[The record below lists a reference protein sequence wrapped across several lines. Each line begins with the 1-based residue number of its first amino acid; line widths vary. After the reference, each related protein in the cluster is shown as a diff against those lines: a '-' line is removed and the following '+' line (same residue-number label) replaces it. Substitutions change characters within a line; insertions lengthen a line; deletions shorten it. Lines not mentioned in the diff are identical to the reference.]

1 MITFT
6 KIRWKNFLST
16 GNVFT
21 ELNLTKNKS
30 TLISG
35 ENGAGKT
42 TFLDAISFVLFG
54 KPYRNINI
62 PQLANSINQKDC
74 KVEIEFTIGNA
85 NYKIVRGLSPKI
97 FEIYKDGNLVNQDSK
112 SKDYQKMLEEQ
123 ILKMNHK
130 SFCQVV
136 VLGSTN
142 YVPFMRLAAAERR
155 AIVEYLLDIDVF
167 SVMNTLLK
175 SKIATAKDS
184 IKDIEHK
191 LAILMERAKAQK
203 NHIKVLQEKS
213 KESKDKIVSEIEQN
227 QNTIKDIQAE
237 IEVLQSQID
246 ETNKL
251 WIDSNA
257 SNEVSKV
264 VYSQNHMKEQS
275 AKLVKQIEYYQ
286 NNKECTLCKQ
296 TLSSDHKTNIIA
308 DLEKEKSKFSEEI
321 EKLDSIITDL
331 NKTLQNNHE
340 VSKKI
345 QALEKEISSKNNT
358 ISACN
363 QFISKLQ
370 KQMTSDSAVDFT
382 AEEEKLNSI
391 IEEGKTET
399 EQRQELSDD
408 LHYYSV
414 AAILLKDT
422 GIKSKI
428 IKHYLPIMNKVING
442 YLGKMD
448 FFVQFELS
456 ESFEE
461 TIKSRHRDIFTYD
474 SFSEGEKRKI
484 DLALLFA
491 WRYIA
496 QLKNSLNCNL
506 LIFDEVL
513 DGSLDDSAT
522 EAFLNILK
530 GLDKNTNIYVISHKS
545 KEILQDKF
553 EDHIVF
559 VKRNNFSKIA

>member
-16 GNVFT
+16 GNNFT
-21 ELNLTKNKS
+21 ELDLVKNKS

-74 KVEIEFTIGNA
+74 VVEIEFNTNGA
-85 NYKIVRGLSPKI
+85 NYKIVRGLAPKV
-97 FEIYKDGNLVNQDSK
+97 FEIYKDKVLVNQDSK

-123 ILKMNHK
+123 VIQMNYK

-136 VLGSTN
+136 ILGSTN
-142 YVPFMRLAAAERR
+142 YVPFMRLSAAERR

-167 SVMNTLLK
+167 SVMNTMLK
-175 SKIATAKDS
+175 AKIATAKDN
-184 IKDIEHK
+184 IRDIEHR

-213 KESKDKIVSEIEQN
+213 KESKDKIITEIEQN
-227 QNTIKDIQAE
+227 QATISELQKDIQT
-237 IEVLQSQID
+237 IQLDVDGLQEQTNNASDTEANNISYQIKNI
-246 ETNKL
+246 TAQINKL
-251 WIDSNA
+251 N
-257 SNEVSKV
+257 
-264 VYSQNHMKEQS
+264 KE
-275 AKLVKQIEYYQ
+275 IEYYQ

-296 TLSSDHKTNIIA
+296 KLSQEHKTSIMSTLEASKNEMNA
-308 DLEKEKSKFSEEI
+308 KSVELNGLFEDLDKQIQEDRE
-321 EKLDSIITDL
+321 LG
-331 NKTLQNNHE
+331 
-340 VSKKI
+340 KKI
-345 QALEKEISSKNNT
+345 LALEKEITTKNNT

-363 QFISKLQ
+363 QFIAKLQ
-370 KQMTSDSAVDFT
+370 KEMNKDDTVDFD
-382 AEEEKLNSI
+382 AENNKLDSI
-391 IEEGKTET
+391 VEEGKKET

-408 LHYYSV
+408 LQYYSI
-414 AAILLKDT
+414 ASILLKDS

-442 YLGKMD
+442 YLSKMD

-496 QLKNSLNCNL
+496 QLKNSLSCNL

-545 KEILQDKF
+545 KELLQDKF
-553 EDHIVF
+553 NDHIVF

>member
-85 NYKIVRGLSPKI
+85 NYKIVRGLAPKI

-251 WIDSNA
+251 WVDSNA

-321 EKLDSIITDL
+321 EKLNSIITDL

-370 KQMTSDSAVDFT
+370 KQMTSDSDVDFT

>member
-16 GNVFT
+16 GNNFT
-21 ELNLTKNKS
+21 ELNLTKNKT

-74 KVEIEFTIGNA
+74 RVEVEFAIGNS
-85 NYKIVRGLSPKI
+85 NYKIVRGLAPKI

-123 ILKMNHK
+123 VLKMNHK

-136 VLGSTN
+136 ILGSTN
-142 YVPFMRLAAAERR
+142 YVPFMRLTAAERR

-175 SKIATAKDS
+175 GKIATAKDN
-184 IKDIEHK
+184 IKDIEHR

-203 NHIKVLQEKS
+203 NHIKVLQDKS

-227 QNTIKDIQAE
+227 QTTVQDLQKE
-237 IEVLQSQID
+237 IEKIQTQIEEVNKEWLDAD
-246 ETNKL
+246 EDECGKL
-251 WIDSNA
+251 S
-257 SNEVSKV
+257 
-264 VYSQNHMKEQS
+264 YSQNHMKEQAS
-275 AKLVKQIEYYQ
+275 KIQKQIEYYQ
-286 NNKECTLCKQ
+286 KNTECTLCKQ
-296 TLSSDHKTNIIA
+296 TLSEKHKTTIIS
-308 DLEKEKSKFSEEI
+308 DLEQSKSKFTDEVA
-321 EKLDSIITDL
+321 KLDSVITDL
-331 NKTLQNNHE
+331 QQKLSQNKE
-340 VSKKI
+340 VGKKI
-345 QALEKEISSKNNT
+345 LALEKEISSKNNT

-363 QFISKLQ
+363 QYISKLQ
-370 KQMTSDSAVDFT
+370 KEMNKDNTVDFD
-382 AEEEKLNSI
+382 AENTKLDGI
-391 IEEGKTET
+391 VEEGKKET

-408 LHYYSV
+408 LQYYSV

-428 IKHYLPIMNKVING
+428 IKHYLPIMNKVINN

-456 ESFEE
+456 DSFEE

-553 EDHIVF
+553 EDHLVF

>member
-16 GNVFT
+16 GNNFT
-21 ELNLTKNKS
+21 ELNLTKNKT

-74 KVEIEFTIGNA
+74 RVEVEFGIGNA
-85 NYKIVRGLSPKI
+85 NYKIVRGLAPKI

-123 ILKMNHK
+123 VLKMNHK

-136 VLGSTN
+136 ILGSTN
-142 YVPFMRLAAAERR
+142 YVPFMRLTAAERR

-175 SKIATAKDS
+175 GKIATAKDS
-184 IKDIEHK
+184 IKDIEHR

-203 NHIKVLQEKS
+203 NHIKVLQDKS

-227 QNTIKDIQAE
+227 QTTIEDLQKEIEKIQAQ
-237 IEVLQSQID
+237 IEEVNKEWLDAD
-246 ETNKL
+246 EEECGKL
-251 WIDSNA
+251 S
-257 SNEVSKV
+257 
-264 VYSQNHMKEQS
+264 YSQNHMKEQAS
-275 AKLVKQIEYYQ
+275 KIQKQIEYYQ
-286 NNKECTLCKQ
+286 KNTECTLCKQ
-296 TLSSDHKTNIIA
+296 TLSEKHKTSIIG
-308 DLEKEKSKFSEEI
+308 DLEQSKSKFTDEVA
-321 EKLDSIITDL
+321 KLDSVITDL
-331 NKTLQNNHE
+331 QQKLSQNKE
-340 VSKKI
+340 VGKKI
-345 QALEKEISSKNNT
+345 LALEKEISSKNNT

-363 QFISKLQ
+363 QYINKLQ
-370 KQMTSDSAVDFT
+370 KEMNKDNTVDFD
-382 AEEEKLNSI
+382 AENSKLESI
-391 IEEGKTET
+391 VEEGKKET

-408 LHYYSV
+408 LQYYSV

-428 IKHYLPIMNKVING
+428 IKHYLPIMNKVINN

-456 ESFEE
+456 DSFEE

-530 GLDKNTNIYVISHKS
+530 VLDKNTNIYVISHKS

-553 EDHIVF
+553 EDHLVF

>member
-16 GNVFT
+16 GNNFT
-21 ELNLTKNKS
+21 ELDLVKNKS

-74 KVEIEFTIGNA
+74 VVEIEFNTNGS
-85 NYKIVRGLSPKI
+85 NYKIVRGLAPKV
-97 FEIYKDGNLVNQDSK
+97 FEIYKDKLLVNQDSK

-123 ILKMNHK
+123 VIQMNYK

-136 VLGSTN
+136 ILGSTN
-142 YVPFMRLAAAERR
+142 YVPFMRLSAAERR
-155 AIVEYLLDIDVF
+155 SIVEYLLDIDVF
-167 SVMNTLLK
+167 SVMNTMLK
-175 SKIATAKDS
+175 AKIATAKDN
-184 IKDIEHK
+184 IRDIEHR

-213 KESKDKIVSEIEQN
+213 KESKDKIITEIEQN
-227 QNTIKDIQAE
+227 QATISELQKDIQT
-237 IEVLQSQID
+237 IQLGVDDLQEQTNNASDTEANNISYQIKNI
-246 ETNKL
+246 TAQINKL
-251 WIDSNA
+251 N
-257 SNEVSKV
+257 
-264 VYSQNHMKEQS
+264 KE
-275 AKLVKQIEYYQ
+275 IEYYQ

-296 TLSSDHKTNIIA
+296 KLSQEHKTSIMSTLEANKNEMNA
-308 DLEKEKSKFSEEI
+308 KSAELNGLFEDLDKQIQEDRE
-321 EKLDSIITDL
+321 LG
-331 NKTLQNNHE
+331 
-340 VSKKI
+340 KKI
-345 QALEKEISSKNNT
+345 LALEKEITTKNNT

-363 QFISKLQ
+363 QFIAKLQ
-370 KQMTSDSAVDFT
+370 KEMNKDDTVDFD
-382 AEEEKLNSI
+382 AENNKLDSI
-391 IEEGKTET
+391 VEEGKKET

-408 LHYYSV
+408 LQYYSI
-414 AAILLKDT
+414 ASILLKDS

-442 YLGKMD
+442 YLSKMD

-496 QLKNSLNCNL
+496 QLKNSLSCNL

-522 EAFLNILK
+522 DAFLNILK
-530 GLDKNTNIYVISHKS
+530 GLDKSTNIYVISHKS
-545 KEILQDKF
+545 KELLQDKF

>member
-16 GNVFT
+16 GNNFT
-21 ELNLTKNKS
+21 ELDLVKNKS

-74 KVEIEFTIGNA
+74 VVEIEFHTNGA
-85 NYKIVRGLSPKI
+85 NYKIVRGLAPKV
-97 FEIYKDGNLVNQDSK
+97 FEIYKDKQLVNQDSK

-123 ILKMNHK
+123 VIQMNYK

-136 VLGSTN
+136 ILGSTN
-142 YVPFMRLAAAERR
+142 YVPFMRLSAAERR
-155 AIVEYLLDIDVF
+155 SIVEYLLDIDVF
-167 SVMNTLLK
+167 SVMNTMLK
-175 SKIATAKDS
+175 AKIATAKDN
-184 IKDIEHK
+184 IRDIEHR

-213 KESKDKIVSEIEQN
+213 KESKDKIITEIEQN
-227 QNTIKDIQAE
+227 QATISELQKDIQT
-237 IEVLQSQID
+237 IQLGVDDLQEQTNNASDTEANNISYQIKNI
-246 ETNKL
+246 TAQINKL
-251 WIDSNA
+251 N
-257 SNEVSKV
+257 
-264 VYSQNHMKEQS
+264 KE
-275 AKLVKQIEYYQ
+275 IEYYQ

-296 TLSSDHKTNIIA
+296 KLSQEHKTSIMSTLEANKNEMNA
-308 DLEKEKSKFSEEI
+308 KSAELNGLFEDLDKQIQEDRE
-321 EKLDSIITDL
+321 LG
-331 NKTLQNNHE
+331 
-340 VSKKI
+340 KKI
-345 QALEKEISSKNNT
+345 LALEKEITTKNNT

-363 QFISKLQ
+363 QFIAKLQ
-370 KQMTSDSAVDFT
+370 KEMNKDDTVDFD
-382 AEEEKLNSI
+382 AENNKLDSI
-391 IEEGKTET
+391 VEEGKKET

-408 LHYYSV
+408 LQYYSI
-414 AAILLKDT
+414 ASILLKDS

-442 YLGKMD
+442 YLSKMD

-496 QLKNSLNCNL
+496 QLKNSLSCNL

-522 EAFLNILK
+522 DAFLNILK
-530 GLDKNTNIYVISHKS
+530 GLDKSTNIYVISHKS
-545 KEILQDKF
+545 KELLQDKF

>member
-16 GNVFT
+16 GNNFT
-21 ELNLTKNKS
+21 ELDLVKNKS

-74 KVEIEFTIGNA
+74 VVEIEFNTNGA
-85 NYKIVRGLSPKI
+85 NYKIVRGLAPKV
-97 FEIYKDGNLVNQDSK
+97 FEIYKDKVLVNQDSK

-123 ILKMNHK
+123 VIQMNYK

-136 VLGSTN
+136 ILGSTN
-142 YVPFMRLAAAERR
+142 YVPFMRLSAAERR

-167 SVMNTLLK
+167 SVMNTMLK
-175 SKIATAKDS
+175 AKIATAKDN
-184 IKDIEHK
+184 IRDIEHR

-213 KESKDKIVSEIEQN
+213 KESKDKIITEIEQN
-227 QNTIKDIQAE
+227 QATISELQKDIQT
-237 IEVLQSQID
+237 IQLDVDGLQEQTNNASDTEANNISYQIKNI
-246 ETNKL
+246 TAQINKL
-251 WIDSNA
+251 N
-257 SNEVSKV
+257 
-264 VYSQNHMKEQS
+264 KE
-275 AKLVKQIEYYQ
+275 IEYYQ

-296 TLSSDHKTNIIA
+296 KLSQEHKTSIMST
-308 DLEKEKSKFSEEI
+308 LEASKNEMNAKSEELNGLF
-321 EKLDSIITDL
+321 EDLDKQIQEDREL
-331 NKTLQNNHE
+331 G
-340 VSKKI
+340 KKI
-345 QALEKEISSKNNT
+345 LALEKEITTKNNT

-363 QFISKLQ
+363 QFIAKLQ
-370 KQMTSDSAVDFT
+370 KEMNKDDTVDFDT
-382 AEEEKLNSI
+382 ENNKLDSI
-391 IEEGKTET
+391 VEEGKKET

-408 LHYYSV
+408 LQYYSI
-414 AAILLKDT
+414 ASILLKDS

-442 YLGKMD
+442 YLSKMD

-496 QLKNSLNCNL
+496 QLKNSLSCNL

-545 KEILQDKF
+545 KELLQDKF
-553 EDHIVF
+553 NDHIVF

>member
-16 GNVFT
+16 GNNFT

-74 KVEIEFTIGNA
+74 RVEIEFTVGTA
-85 NYKIVRGLSPKI
+85 NYKIVRGLAPKV
-97 FEIYKDGNLVNQDSK
+97 FEIYKDGNLLNQDSK

-136 VLGSTN
+136 ILGSTN

-175 SKIATAKDS
+175 AKVSTAKDG
-184 IKDIEHK
+184 IKDTEHR

-213 KESKDKIVSEIEQN
+213 KESKDKILAEIQTN
-227 QNTIKDIQAE
+227 QNTIGDLQKEIQA
-237 IEVLQSQID
+237 LSKAID
-246 ETNKL
+246 NL
-251 WIDSNA
+251 
-257 SNEVSKV
+257 SNEASGGDADELGKVSYQVSNLNEQIAKI
-264 VYSQNHMKEQS
+264 NKEI
-275 AKLVKQIEYYQ
+275 AYYEK
-286 NNKECTLCKQ
+286 NTECTLCKQ
-296 TLSSDHKTNIIA
+296 KLSEDHKTGIVSGLQSNKTELGSKVEGLNKIIA
-308 DLEKEKSKFSEEI
+308 ELQIEI
-321 EKLDSIITDL
+321 EKDR
-331 NKTLQNNHE
+331 KTGKQIL
-340 VSKKI
+340 
-345 QALEKEISSKNNT
+345 ALEKEVTEKNNT

-370 KQMTSDSAVDFT
+370 KEMNKDDSVDFT
-382 AEEEKLNSI
+382 AEDAKLNAI
-391 IEEGKTET
+391 VEEGKKET
-399 EQRQELSDD
+399 ELRQEMSDD
-408 LHYYSV
+408 LHYYSI
-414 AAILLKDT
+414 AALLLKDT

-448 FFVQFELS
+448 FFVQFELG

-461 TIKSRHRDIFTYD
+461 TIKSRYRDIFTYD

-506 LIFDEVL
+506 LIFDEVM

-530 GLDKNTNIYVISHKS
+530 GLDKGTNVYVISHKS

-553 EDHIVF
+553 QDHIVF
-559 VKRNNFSKIA
+559 VKRNNFSKIL

>member
-16 GNVFT
+16 GNNFT
-21 ELNLTKNKS
+21 ELDLVKNKS

-74 KVEIEFTIGNA
+74 VVEIEFNTNGA
-85 NYKIVRGLSPKI
+85 NYKIVRGLAPKV
-97 FEIYKDGNLVNQDSK
+97 FEIYKDKVLVNQDSK

-123 ILKMNHK
+123 VIQMNYK

-136 VLGSTN
+136 ILGSTN
-142 YVPFMRLAAAERR
+142 YVPFMRLSAAERR

-167 SVMNTLLK
+167 SVMNTMLK
-175 SKIATAKDS
+175 AKIATAKDN
-184 IKDIEHK
+184 IRDIEHR

-213 KESKDKIVSEIEQN
+213 KESKDKIITEIEQN
-227 QNTIKDIQAE
+227 QATISELQKDIQT
-237 IEVLQSQID
+237 IQLDVDGLQEQTNNASDTEANNISYQIKNI
-246 ETNKL
+246 TAQINKL
-251 WIDSNA
+251 N
-257 SNEVSKV
+257 
-264 VYSQNHMKEQS
+264 KE
-275 AKLVKQIEYYQ
+275 IEYYQ

-296 TLSSDHKTNIIA
+296 KLSQEHKTSIMST
-308 DLEKEKSKFSEEI
+308 LEASKNEMNAKSEELNGLF
-321 EKLDSIITDL
+321 EDLDKQIQEDREL
-331 NKTLQNNHE
+331 G
-340 VSKKI
+340 KKI
-345 QALEKEISSKNNT
+345 LALEKEITTKNNT

-363 QFISKLQ
+363 QFIAKLQ
-370 KQMTSDSAVDFT
+370 KEMNKDDTVDFD
-382 AEEEKLNSI
+382 AENNKLDSI
-391 IEEGKTET
+391 VEEGKKET

-408 LHYYSV
+408 LQYYSI
-414 AAILLKDT
+414 ASILLKDS

-442 YLGKMD
+442 YLSKMD

-496 QLKNSLNCNL
+496 QLKNSLSCNL

-545 KEILQDKF
+545 KELLQDKF
-553 EDHIVF
+553 NDHIVF

>member
-16 GNVFT
+16 GNNFT
-21 ELNLTKNKS
+21 ELDLVKNKS

-74 KVEIEFTIGNA
+74 VVEIEFNTNGA
-85 NYKIVRGLSPKI
+85 NYKIVRGLAPKV
-97 FEIYKDGNLVNQDSK
+97 FEIYKDKVLVNQDSK

-123 ILKMNHK
+123 VIQMNYK

-136 VLGSTN
+136 ILGSTN
-142 YVPFMRLAAAERR
+142 YVPFMRLSAAERR

-167 SVMNTLLK
+167 SVMNTMLK
-175 SKIATAKDS
+175 AKIATAKDN
-184 IKDIEHK
+184 IRDIEHR

-213 KESKDKIVSEIEQN
+213 KESKDKIITEIEQN
-227 QNTIKDIQAE
+227 QATISELQKDIQT
-237 IEVLQSQID
+237 IQLDVDGLQEQTNNASDTEANNISYQIKNI
-246 ETNKL
+246 TAQINKL
-251 WIDSNA
+251 N
-257 SNEVSKV
+257 
-264 VYSQNHMKEQS
+264 KE
-275 AKLVKQIEYYQ
+275 IEYYQ

-296 TLSSDHKTNIIA
+296 KLSQEHKTSIMSTLEASKNEMNA
-308 DLEKEKSKFSEEI
+308 KSVELNGLFEDLDKQIQEDRE
-321 EKLDSIITDL
+321 LG
-331 NKTLQNNHE
+331 
-340 VSKKI
+340 KKI
-345 QALEKEISSKNNT
+345 LALEKEITTKNNT

-363 QFISKLQ
+363 QFIAKLQ
-370 KQMTSDSAVDFT
+370 KEMNKDDTVDFD
-382 AEEEKLNSI
+382 AENNKLDSI
-391 IEEGKTET
+391 VEEGKKET
-399 EQRQELSDD
+399 EHRQELSDD
-408 LHYYSV
+408 LQYYSI
-414 AAILLKDT
+414 ASILLKDS

-442 YLGKMD
+442 YLSKMD

-496 QLKNSLNCNL
+496 QLKNSLSCNL

-545 KEILQDKF
+545 KELLQDKF
-553 EDHIVF
+553 NDHIVF

>member
-16 GNVFT
+16 GNNFT
-21 ELNLTKNKS
+21 ELDLVKNKS

-74 KVEIEFTIGNA
+74 VVEIEFNTNGA
-85 NYKIVRGLSPKI
+85 NYKIVRGLAPKV
-97 FEIYKDGNLVNQDSK
+97 FEIYKDKVLVNQDSK

-123 ILKMNHK
+123 VIQMNYK

-136 VLGSTN
+136 ILGSTN
-142 YVPFMRLAAAERR
+142 YVPFMRLSAAERR
-155 AIVEYLLDIDVF
+155 AIVEYLLDINVF
-167 SVMNTLLK
+167 SVMNTMLK
-175 SKIATAKDS
+175 AKIATAKDN
-184 IKDIEHK
+184 IRDIEHR

-213 KESKDKIVSEIEQN
+213 KESKDKIITEIEQN
-227 QNTIKDIQAE
+227 QATISELQKDIQT
-237 IEVLQSQID
+237 IQLDVDGLQEQTNNASDTEANNISYQIKNI
-246 ETNKL
+246 TAQINKL
-251 WIDSNA
+251 N
-257 SNEVSKV
+257 
-264 VYSQNHMKEQS
+264 KE
-275 AKLVKQIEYYQ
+275 IEYYQ

-296 TLSSDHKTNIIA
+296 KLSQEHKTSIMST
-308 DLEKEKSKFSEEI
+308 LEASKNEMNAKSEELNGLF
-321 EKLDSIITDL
+321 EDLDKQIQEDREL
-331 NKTLQNNHE
+331 G
-340 VSKKI
+340 KKI
-345 QALEKEISSKNNT
+345 LALEKEITTKNNT

-363 QFISKLQ
+363 QFIAKLQ
-370 KQMTSDSAVDFT
+370 KEMNKDDTVDFD
-382 AEEEKLNSI
+382 AENNKLDSI
-391 IEEGKTET
+391 VEEGKKET

-408 LHYYSV
+408 LQYYSI
-414 AAILLKDT
+414 ASILLKDS

-442 YLGKMD
+442 YLSKMD

-496 QLKNSLNCNL
+496 QLKNSLSCNL

-545 KEILQDKF
+545 KELLQDKF
-553 EDHIVF
+553 NDHIVF

>member
-16 GNVFT
+16 GNNFT

-74 KVEIEFTIGNA
+74 RVEIEFTVGAA
-85 NYKIVRGLSPKI
+85 NYKIVRGLAPKV
-97 FEIYKDGNLVNQDSK
+97 FEIYKDGNLLNQDSK

-136 VLGSTN
+136 ILGSTN

-175 SKIATAKDS
+175 AKVSTAKDG
-184 IKDIEHK
+184 IKDTEHR

-213 KESKDKIVSEIEQN
+213 KESKDKILAEIQTN
-227 QNTIKDIQAE
+227 QNTIGDLQKEIQALSE
-237 IEVLQSQID
+237 AID
-246 ETNKL
+246 NL
-251 WIDSNA
+251 
-257 SNEVSKV
+257 SNEASGGDADELGKVSYQVSNLNEQIAKI
-264 VYSQNHMKEQS
+264 NKEI
-275 AKLVKQIEYYQ
+275 AYYEK
-286 NNKECTLCKQ
+286 NTECTLCKQ
-296 TLSSDHKTNIIA
+296 KLSEDHKTGIVSGLQASKSELGSKIEDLSKIIA
-308 DLEKEKSKFSEEI
+308 ELQIEI
-321 EKLDSIITDL
+321 EKDR
-331 NKTLQNNHE
+331 KTGKQIL
-340 VSKKI
+340 
-345 QALEKEISSKNNT
+345 ALEKEVTEKNNT

-370 KQMTSDSAVDFT
+370 KEMNKDDSVDFT
-382 AEEEKLNSI
+382 AEDAKLNAI
-391 IEEGKTET
+391 VEEGKKET
-399 EQRQELSDD
+399 ELRQEMSDD
-408 LHYYSV
+408 LHYYSI
-414 AAILLKDT
+414 AALLLKDT

-448 FFVQFELS
+448 FFVQFELG

-461 TIKSRHRDIFTYD
+461 TIKSRYRDIFTYD

-506 LIFDEVL
+506 LIFDEVM

-530 GLDKNTNIYVISHKS
+530 GLDKGTNVYVISHKS

-553 EDHIVF
+553 QDHIVF
-559 VKRNNFSKIA
+559 VKRNNFSKIL

>member
-16 GNVFT
+16 GNNFT

-74 KVEIEFTIGNA
+74 RVEVEFSIGNVE
-85 NYKIVRGLSPKI
+85 YKIVRGLAPKI
-97 FEIYKDGNLVNQDSK
+97 FEIYRDGNLVNQDSK

-123 ILKMNHK
+123 VLKMNHK

-136 VLGSTN
+136 ILGSTN
-142 YVPFMRLAAAERR
+142 YVPFMRLSAAERR

-167 SVMNTLLK
+167 SVMNTMLK
-175 SKIATAKDS
+175 AKIATAKDS
-184 IKDIEHK
+184 VKDIEHR

-213 KESKDKIVSEIEQN
+213 KESKDKIVEEIEQN
-227 QNTIKDIQAE
+227 QTTINTLQIEIKDVQIQVDKLSE
-237 IEVLQSQID
+237 ECEKIDTTESDNINFQISH
-246 ETNKL
+246 TK
-251 WIDSNA
+251 
-257 SNEVSKV
+257 
-264 VYSQNHMKEQS
+264 
-275 AKLVKQIEYYQ
+275 KQIEKLNKEIQYYQ
-286 NNKECTLCKQ
+286 TNTECTLCKQ
-296 TLSSDHKTNIIA
+296 KLSENHKTTITSS
-308 DLEKEKSKFSEEI
+308 LEENKKELNSKIEELDAMYIKLQEKI
-321 EKLDSIITDL
+321 ERDR
-331 NKTLQNNHE
+331 E
-340 VSKKI
+340 CGRKI
-345 QALEKEISSKNNT
+345 LALEKDISSKNNT

-363 QFISKLQ
+363 QFIAKLQ
-370 KQMTSDSAVDFT
+370 KEMSKDDSVDFA
-382 AEEEKLNSI
+382 AEESKLESI
-391 IEEGKTET
+391 IEDGKKET
-399 EQRQELSDD
+399 EQRQELSED
-408 LHYYSV
+408 LQYYSI
-414 AAILLKDT
+414 AAILLKDS

-428 IKHYLPIMNKVING
+428 IKHYLPIMNKVINN
-442 YLGKMD
+442 YLAKMD
-448 FFVQFELS
+448 FFVQFELG

-530 GLDKNTNIYVISHKS
+530 AMDKTTNVYVISHKS

-553 EDHIVF
+553 QDHIVF

>member
-16 GNVFT
+16 GNNFT
-21 ELNLTKNKS
+21 ELNLTKNKT

-74 KVEIEFTIGNA
+74 RVEVEFSIGNA
-85 NYKIVRGLSPKI
+85 NYKIVRGLAPKI

-123 ILKMNHK
+123 VLKMNHK

-136 VLGSTN
+136 ILGSTN
-142 YVPFMRLAAAERR
+142 YVPFMRLTAAERR

-175 SKIATAKDS
+175 GKIATAKDS
-184 IKDIEHK
+184 IKDIEHR

-203 NHIKVLQEKS
+203 NHIKVLQDKS

-227 QNTIKDIQAE
+227 QTTVEDLQKEIAKIQTQ
-237 IEVLQSQID
+237 IEEVNKEWLDAD
-246 ETNKL
+246 EDECGKL
-251 WIDSNA
+251 S
-257 SNEVSKV
+257 
-264 VYSQNHMKEQS
+264 YSQSHMKEQAS
-275 AKLVKQIEYYQ
+275 KIQKQIEYYQ
-286 NNKECTLCKQ
+286 KNTECTLCKQ
-296 TLSSDHKTNIIA
+296 TLSEKHKTSIIG
-308 DLEKEKSKFSEEI
+308 DLEQSKSKFTAEV
-321 EKLDSIITDL
+321 EKLDVVITDL
-331 NKTLQNNHE
+331 QEKLSQNKE
-340 VSKKI
+340 IGKKI
-345 QALEKEISSKNNT
+345 LALEKEISSKNNT

-363 QFISKLQ
+363 QYINKLQ
-370 KQMTSDSAVDFT
+370 KEMNKDNTVDFD
-382 AEEEKLNSI
+382 AENLKLESI
-391 IEEGKTET
+391 VEEGKKET

-408 LHYYSV
+408 LQYYSV

-428 IKHYLPIMNKVING
+428 IKHYLPIMNKVINN

-456 ESFEE
+456 DSFEE

-553 EDHIVF
+553 QDHLVF

>member
-74 KVEIEFTIGNA
+74 KVEIEFTIGNS
-85 NYKIVRGLSPKI
+85 NYKIVRGLAPKI

-203 NHIKVLQEKS
+203 NHIKVLQDKN
-213 KESKDKIVSEIEQN
+213 KESKDKIVLEIDQNQTTINDLQKEIELLQE
-227 QNTIKDIQAE
+227 Q
-237 IEVLQSQID
+237 IE

-251 WIDSNA
+251 WVDSDTGD
-257 SNEVSKV
+257 EVNKV
-264 VYSQNHMKEQS
+264 IYSQNHIKEQS
-275 AKLVKQIEYYQ
+275 AKIVKQIEYYQ

-296 TLSSDHKTNIIA
+296 TLSSEHKTNIIA
-308 DLEKEKSKFSEEI
+308 DLEKDKSKFSEEI
-321 EKLDSIITDL
+321 AKLDVVIAEL
-331 NKTLQNNHE
+331 NKALDNNMQ
-340 VSKKI
+340 VGKKI

-370 KQMTSDSAVDFT
+370 KQMNNDNAVDF
-382 AEEEKLNSI
+382 ASEEEKLNSI

>member
-16 GNVFT
+16 GNNFT
-21 ELNLTKNKS
+21 ELDLVKNKS

-74 KVEIEFTIGNA
+74 VVEIEFNTNGA
-85 NYKIVRGLSPKI
+85 NYKIVRGLAPKV
-97 FEIYKDGNLVNQDSK
+97 FEIYKDKVLVNQDSK

-123 ILKMNHK
+123 VIQMNYK

-136 VLGSTN
+136 ILGSTN
-142 YVPFMRLAAAERR
+142 YVPFMRLSAAERR

-167 SVMNTLLK
+167 SVMNTMLK
-175 SKIATAKDS
+175 AKIATAKDN
-184 IKDIEHK
+184 IRDIEHR

-213 KESKDKIVSEIEQN
+213 KESKDKIITEIEQN
-227 QNTIKDIQAE
+227 QATILELQKDIQT
-237 IEVLQSQID
+237 IQLGVDDLQEQTNNASDTEANNISYQIKNI
-246 ETNKL
+246 TAQINKL
-251 WIDSNA
+251 N
-257 SNEVSKV
+257 
-264 VYSQNHMKEQS
+264 KE
-275 AKLVKQIEYYQ
+275 IEYYQ

-296 TLSSDHKTNIIA
+296 KLSQEHKTSIMSTLEASKNEMNA
-308 DLEKEKSKFSEEI
+308 KSVELNGLFEDLDKQIQEDRE
-321 EKLDSIITDL
+321 LG
-331 NKTLQNNHE
+331 
-340 VSKKI
+340 KKI
-345 QALEKEISSKNNT
+345 LALEKEITTKNNT

-363 QFISKLQ
+363 QFIAKLQ
-370 KQMTSDSAVDFT
+370 KEMNKDDTVDFD
-382 AEEEKLNSI
+382 AENNKLDSI
-391 IEEGKTET
+391 VEEGKKET

-408 LHYYSV
+408 LQYYSI
-414 AAILLKDT
+414 ASILLKDS

-442 YLGKMD
+442 YLSKMD

-496 QLKNSLNCNL
+496 QLKNSLSCNL

-545 KEILQDKF
+545 KELLQDKF
-553 EDHIVF
+553 NDHIVF

>member
-16 GNVFT
+16 GNNFT
-21 ELNLTKNKS
+21 ELNLTKNKT

-62 PQLANSINQKDC
+62 PQLSNSINQKDC
-74 KVEIEFTIGNA
+74 RVEVEFTIGNS
-85 NYKIVRGLSPKI
+85 NYKIVRGLAPKI

-123 ILKMNHK
+123 VLKMNHK

-136 VLGSTN
+136 ILGSTN
-142 YVPFMRLAAAERR
+142 YVPFMRLTAAERR

-175 SKIATAKDS
+175 GKIATAKDS
-184 IKDIEHK
+184 IKDIEHR

-203 NHIKVLQEKS
+203 NHIKVLQDKS

-227 QNTIKDIQAE
+227 QTTVEDLQKEIAKIQE
-237 IEVLQSQID
+237 QIEEVNKEWLDVD
-246 ETNKL
+246 EDECGKL
-251 WIDSNA
+251 S
-257 SNEVSKV
+257 
-264 VYSQNHMKEQS
+264 YSQSHMREQAS
-275 AKLVKQIEYYQ
+275 KIQKQIEYYQ
-286 NNKECTLCKQ
+286 KNTECTLCKQ
-296 TLSSDHKTNIIA
+296 TLSEKHKTSIIG
-308 DLEKEKSKFSEEI
+308 DLEQSKSKFTDEV
-321 EKLDSIITDL
+321 EKLDVVITDL
-331 NKTLQNNHE
+331 QEKLSQNRE
-340 VSKKI
+340 VGKKI
-345 QALEKEISSKNNT
+345 LALEKEISSKNNT

-363 QFISKLQ
+363 QYISKLQ
-370 KQMTSDSAVDFT
+370 KEMNKDNTVDFD
-382 AEEEKLNSI
+382 AENAKLESI
-391 IEEGKTET
+391 VDDGKKET

-408 LHYYSV
+408 LQYYSV

-428 IKHYLPIMNKVING
+428 IKHYLPIMNKVINN

-456 ESFEE
+456 DSFEE

-553 EDHIVF
+553 EDHLVF

>member
-16 GNVFT
+16 GNNFT

-74 KVEIEFTIGNA
+74 RVEIEFTIGSSE
-85 NYKIVRGLSPKI
+85 YKIIRGLAPKI
-97 FEIYKDGNLVNQDSK
+97 FEIYKDGNLLNQDSK

-136 VLGSTN
+136 ILGSTN

-155 AIVEYLLDIDVF
+155 SIVEYLLDIDVF

-175 SKIATAKDS
+175 AKVSTAKDG
-184 IKDIEHK
+184 IKDIEHR

-213 KESKDKIVSEIEQN
+213 KESKDKILVEIETN
-227 QNTIKDIQAE
+227 QNTILDLQKDIEKLSQAIDNLSTETSSGDEDEMNKVLYQVSHLNEQIGKLNKE
-237 IEVLQSQID
+237 I
-246 ETNKL
+246 T
-251 WIDSNA
+251 
-257 SNEVSKV
+257 
-264 VYSQNHMKEQS
+264 
-275 AKLVKQIEYYQ
+275 YYQ
-286 NNKECTLCKQ
+286 KNKECTLCKQ
-296 TLSSDHKTNIIA
+296 KLSEEHKSGIVSGLEASKSELDSKVEELNKVIA
-308 DLEKEKSKFSEEI
+308 ELQVEI
-321 EKLDSIITDL
+321 EKDR
-331 NKTLQNNHE
+331 KTGKQIL
-340 VSKKI
+340 
-345 QALEKEISSKNNT
+345 ALEKEIAEKNNT

-370 KQMTSDSAVDFT
+370 KEMNKDDSVDFI
-382 AEEEKLNSI
+382 AEDAKLNSI
-391 IEEGKTET
+391 VEEGKKET
-399 EQRQELSDD
+399 ELRQEMSDD
-408 LHYYSV
+408 LHYYSI
-414 AAILLKDT
+414 AALLLKDT

-448 FFVQFELS
+448 FFVQFELG

-461 TIKSRHRDIFTYD
+461 TIKSRYRDIFTYD

-506 LIFDEVL
+506 LIFDEVM

-530 GLDKNTNIYVISHKS
+530 GLDKGTNVYVISHKS

-553 EDHIVF
+553 QDHIVF
-559 VKRNNFSKIA
+559 VKRNNFSKIL

>member
-16 GNVFT
+16 GNNFT
-21 ELNLTKNKS
+21 ELDLVKNKS

-74 KVEIEFTIGNA
+74 VVEIEFNTNGA
-85 NYKIVRGLSPKI
+85 NYKIVRGLAPKV
-97 FEIYKDGNLVNQDSK
+97 FEIYKDKVLVNQDSK

-123 ILKMNHK
+123 VIQMNYK

-136 VLGSTN
+136 ILGSTN
-142 YVPFMRLAAAERR
+142 YVPFMRLSAAERR

-167 SVMNTLLK
+167 SVMNTMLK
-175 SKIATAKDS
+175 AKIATAKDN
-184 IKDIEHK
+184 IRDIEHR

-213 KESKDKIVSEIEQN
+213 KESKDKIITEIEQN
-227 QNTIKDIQAE
+227 QATISELQKDIQT
-237 IEVLQSQID
+237 IQLDVDGLQEQTNNASDTEANNISYQIKNI
-246 ETNKL
+246 TAQINKL
-251 WIDSNA
+251 N
-257 SNEVSKV
+257 
-264 VYSQNHMKEQS
+264 KE
-275 AKLVKQIEYYQ
+275 IEYYQ

-296 TLSSDHKTNIIA
+296 KLSQEHKTSIMST
-308 DLEKEKSKFSEEI
+308 LEASKNEMNAKSEELNGLF
-321 EKLDSIITDL
+321 EDLDKQIQEDREL
-331 NKTLQNNHE
+331 G
-340 VSKKI
+340 KKI
-345 QALEKEISSKNNT
+345 LALEKEITTKNNT

-363 QFISKLQ
+363 QFIAKLQ
-370 KQMTSDSAVDFT
+370 KEMNKDDTVDFD
-382 AEEEKLNSI
+382 AENNKLDSI
-391 IEEGKTET
+391 VEEGKKET

-408 LHYYSV
+408 LQYYSI
-414 AAILLKDT
+414 ASILLKDS

-442 YLGKMD
+442 YLSKMD

-496 QLKNSLNCNL
+496 QLKNSLSCNL

-545 KEILQDKF
+545 KELLQDKF

>member
-16 GNVFT
+16 GNNFT
-21 ELNLTKNKS
+21 ELDLVKNKS

-74 KVEIEFTIGNA
+74 VVEIEFNTNGS
-85 NYKIVRGLSPKI
+85 NYKIVRGLAPKV
-97 FEIYKDGNLVNQDSK
+97 FEIYKDKLLVNQDSK

-123 ILKMNHK
+123 VIQMNYK

-136 VLGSTN
+136 ILGSTN
-142 YVPFMRLAAAERR
+142 YVPFMRLSAAERR

-167 SVMNTLLK
+167 SVMNTMLK
-175 SKIATAKDS
+175 AKIATAKDN
-184 IKDIEHK
+184 IRDIEHR

-213 KESKDKIVSEIEQN
+213 KESKDKIITEIEQN
-227 QNTIKDIQAE
+227 QATISELQKDIQT
-237 IEVLQSQID
+237 IQLGVDDLQEQTNNASDTEANNISYQIKNI
-246 ETNKL
+246 TAQINKL
-251 WIDSNA
+251 N
-257 SNEVSKV
+257 
-264 VYSQNHMKEQS
+264 KE
-275 AKLVKQIEYYQ
+275 IEYYQ

-296 TLSSDHKTNIIA
+296 KLSQEHKTSIMSTLEASKNEMNA
-308 DLEKEKSKFSEEI
+308 KSAELNSLFEDLDKQIQEDRE
-321 EKLDSIITDL
+321 LG
-331 NKTLQNNHE
+331 
-340 VSKKI
+340 KKI
-345 QALEKEISSKNNT
+345 LALEKEITIKNNT

-363 QFISKLQ
+363 QFIAKLQ
-370 KQMTSDSAVDFT
+370 KEMNKDDTVDFD
-382 AEEEKLNSI
+382 AENNKLDSI
-391 IEEGKTET
+391 VEEGKKET

-408 LHYYSV
+408 LQYYSI
-414 AAILLKDT
+414 ASILLKDS

-442 YLGKMD
+442 YLSKMD

-496 QLKNSLNCNL
+496 QLKNSLSCNL

-522 EAFLNILK
+522 DAFLNILK
-530 GLDKNTNIYVISHKS
+530 GLDKSTNIYVISHKS
-545 KEILQDKF
+545 KELLQDKF

>member
-16 GNVFT
+16 GNNFT
-21 ELNLTKNKS
+21 ELNLTKNKT

-74 KVEIEFTIGNA
+74 RVEVEFSIGNA
-85 NYKIVRGLSPKI
+85 NYKIVRGLAPKI

-123 ILKMNHK
+123 VLKMNHK

-136 VLGSTN
+136 ILGSTN
-142 YVPFMRLAAAERR
+142 YVPFMRLTAAERR

-175 SKIATAKDS
+175 GKIATAKES
-184 IKDIEHK
+184 IKDIEHR

-203 NHIKVLQEKS
+203 NHIKVLQDKS

-227 QNTIKDIQAE
+227 QTTVEDLQKEIAKIQTQ
-237 IEVLQSQID
+237 IEEVNKEWLDAD
-246 ETNKL
+246 EDECGKL
-251 WIDSNA
+251 S
-257 SNEVSKV
+257 
-264 VYSQNHMKEQS
+264 YSQSHMKEQ
-275 AKLVKQIEYYQ
+275 ALKIQKQIEYYQ
-286 NNKECTLCKQ
+286 KNTECTLCKQ
-296 TLSSDHKTNIIA
+296 TLSEKHKTSIIG
-308 DLEKEKSKFSEEI
+308 DLEQSKSKFTDEV
-321 EKLDSIITDL
+321 EKLDVVITDL
-331 NKTLQNNHE
+331 QEKLSQNKE
-340 VSKKI
+340 IGKKI
-345 QALEKEISSKNNT
+345 LALEKEISSKNNT

-363 QFISKLQ
+363 QYINKLQ
-370 KQMTSDSAVDFT
+370 KEMNKDNTVDFD
-382 AEEEKLNSI
+382 AENSKLESI
-391 IEEGKTET
+391 VEEGKKET

-408 LHYYSV
+408 LQYYSV

-428 IKHYLPIMNKVING
+428 IKHYLPIMNKVINN

-456 ESFEE
+456 DSFEE

-553 EDHIVF
+553 QDHLVF

>member
-16 GNVFT
+16 GNNFT
-21 ELNLTKNKS
+21 ELDLVKNKS

-74 KVEIEFTIGNA
+74 VVEIEFNTNGA
-85 NYKIVRGLSPKI
+85 NYKIVRGLAPKV
-97 FEIYKDGNLVNQDSK
+97 FEIYKDKVLVNQDSK

-123 ILKMNHK
+123 VIQMNYK

-136 VLGSTN
+136 ILGSTN
-142 YVPFMRLAAAERR
+142 YVPFMRLSAAERR

-167 SVMNTLLK
+167 SVMNTMLK
-175 SKIATAKDS
+175 AKIATAKDN
-184 IKDIEHK
+184 IRDIEHR

-213 KESKDKIVSEIEQN
+213 KESKDKIITEIEQN
-227 QNTIKDIQAE
+227 QATILELQKDIQT
-237 IEVLQSQID
+237 IQLGVDGLQEQTNNASDTEANNISYQIKNI
-246 ETNKL
+246 TAQINKL
-251 WIDSNA
+251 N
-257 SNEVSKV
+257 
-264 VYSQNHMKEQS
+264 KE
-275 AKLVKQIEYYQ
+275 IEYYQ

-296 TLSSDHKTNIIA
+296 KLSQEHKTSIMST
-308 DLEKEKSKFSEEI
+308 LEASKNEMNAKSEELNGLF
-321 EKLDSIITDL
+321 EDLDKQIQEDREL
-331 NKTLQNNHE
+331 G
-340 VSKKI
+340 KKI
-345 QALEKEISSKNNT
+345 LALEKEITTKNNT

-363 QFISKLQ
+363 QFIAKLQ
-370 KQMTSDSAVDFT
+370 KEMNKDDTVDFD
-382 AEEEKLNSI
+382 AENNKLDSI
-391 IEEGKTET
+391 VEEGKKET

-408 LHYYSV
+408 LQYYSI
-414 AAILLKDT
+414 ASILLKDS

-442 YLGKMD
+442 YLSKMD

-496 QLKNSLNCNL
+496 QLKNSLSCNL

-545 KEILQDKF
+545 KELLQDKF
-553 EDHIVF
+553 NDHIVF

>member
-16 GNVFT
+16 GNNFT
-21 ELNLTKNKS
+21 ELNLTKNKT

-62 PQLANSINQKDC
+62 PQLSNSINQKDC
-74 KVEIEFTIGNA
+74 RVEVEFTIGNS
-85 NYKIVRGLSPKI
+85 NYKIVRGLAPKI

-123 ILKMNHK
+123 VLKMNHK

-136 VLGSTN
+136 ILGSTN
-142 YVPFMRLAAAERR
+142 YVPFMRLTAAERR

-175 SKIATAKDS
+175 GKIATAKDS
-184 IKDIEHK
+184 IKDIEHR

-203 NHIKVLQEKS
+203 NHIKVLQDKS

-227 QNTIKDIQAE
+227 QTTIEDLQKEIEKIQAQ
-237 IEVLQSQID
+237 IEEVNKEWLDAD
-246 ETNKL
+246 EDECGKL
-251 WIDSNA
+251 S
-257 SNEVSKV
+257 
-264 VYSQNHMKEQS
+264 YSQNHMKEQAS
-275 AKLVKQIEYYQ
+275 KIQKQIEYYQ
-286 NNKECTLCKQ
+286 KNTECTLCKQ
-296 TLSSDHKTNIIA
+296 TLSEKHKTSIIG
-308 DLEKEKSKFSEEI
+308 DLEQSKSKFTDEVA
-321 EKLDSIITDL
+321 KLDSVITDL
-331 NKTLQNNHE
+331 QQKLSQNKE
-340 VSKKI
+340 VGKKI
-345 QALEKEISSKNNT
+345 LALEKEISSKNNT

-363 QFISKLQ
+363 QYISKLQ
-370 KQMTSDSAVDFT
+370 KEMNKDNTVDFD
-382 AEEEKLNSI
+382 AENTKLDGI
-391 IEEGKTET
+391 VEEGKKET

-408 LHYYSV
+408 LQYYSV

-428 IKHYLPIMNKVING
+428 IKHYLPIMNKVINN

-456 ESFEE
+456 DSFEE

-553 EDHIVF
+553 EDHLVF

>member
-16 GNVFT
+16 GNNFT
-21 ELNLTKNKS
+21 ELDLVKNKS

-74 KVEIEFTIGNA
+74 VVEIEFHTNGA
-85 NYKIVRGLSPKI
+85 NYKIVRGLAPKV
-97 FEIYKDGNLVNQDSK
+97 FEIYKDKQLVNQDSK

-123 ILKMNHK
+123 VIQMNYK

-136 VLGSTN
+136 ILGSTN
-142 YVPFMRLAAAERR
+142 YVPFMRLSAAERR
-155 AIVEYLLDIDVF
+155 SIVEYLLDIDVF
-167 SVMNTLLK
+167 SVMNTMLK
-175 SKIATAKDS
+175 AKIATAKDN
-184 IKDIEHK
+184 IRDIEHR

-213 KESKDKIVSEIEQN
+213 KESKDKIITEIEQN
-227 QNTIKDIQAE
+227 QATISELQKDIQT
-237 IEVLQSQID
+237 IQLGVDDLQEQTNNASDTEANNISYQIKNI
-246 ETNKL
+246 TAQINKL
-251 WIDSNA
+251 N
-257 SNEVSKV
+257 
-264 VYSQNHMKEQS
+264 KE
-275 AKLVKQIEYYQ
+275 IEYYQ

-296 TLSSDHKTNIIA
+296 KLSQEHKTSIMSTLEANKNEMNA
-308 DLEKEKSKFSEEI
+308 KSAELNGLFEDLDKQIQEDRE
-321 EKLDSIITDL
+321 LG
-331 NKTLQNNHE
+331 
-340 VSKKI
+340 KKI
-345 QALEKEISSKNNT
+345 LALEKEITTKNNT

-363 QFISKLQ
+363 QFIAKLQ
-370 KQMTSDSAVDFT
+370 KEMNKDDTVDFD
-382 AEEEKLNSI
+382 AENNKLDSI
-391 IEEGKTET
+391 VEEGKKET

-408 LHYYSV
+408 LQYYSI
-414 AAILLKDT
+414 ASILLKDS

-442 YLGKMD
+442 YLSKMD

-496 QLKNSLNCNL
+496 QLKNSLSCNL

-513 DGSLDDSAT
+513 DCSLDDSAT
-522 EAFLNILK
+522 DAFLNILK
-530 GLDKNTNIYVISHKS
+530 GLDKSTNIYVISHKS
-545 KEILQDKF
+545 KELLQDKF

>member
-1 MITFT
+1 
-6 KIRWKNFLST
+6 
-16 GNVFT
+16 
-21 ELNLTKNKS
+21 
-30 TLISG
+30 
-35 ENGAGKT
+35 
-42 TFLDAISFVLFG
+42 
-54 KPYRNINI
+54 
-62 PQLANSINQKDC
+62 
-74 KVEIEFTIGNA
+74 
-85 NYKIVRGLSPKI
+85 
-97 FEIYKDGNLVNQDSK
+97 
-112 SKDYQKMLEEQ
+112 
-123 ILKMNHK
+123 
-130 SFCQVV
+130 
-136 VLGSTN
+136 
-142 YVPFMRLAAAERR
+142 
-155 AIVEYLLDIDVF
+155 
-167 SVMNTLLK
+167 
-175 SKIATAKDS
+175 
-184 IKDIEHK
+184 
-191 LAILMERAKAQK
+191 
-203 NHIKVLQEKS
+203 
-213 KESKDKIVSEIEQN
+213 
-227 QNTIKDIQAE
+227 
-237 IEVLQSQID
+237 
-246 ETNKL
+246 
-251 WIDSNA
+251 
-257 SNEVSKV
+257 
-264 VYSQNHMKEQS
+264 
-275 AKLVKQIEYYQ
+275 
-286 NNKECTLCKQ
+286 
-296 TLSSDHKTNIIA
+296 
-308 DLEKEKSKFSEEI
+308 
-321 EKLDSIITDL
+321 
-331 NKTLQNNHE
+331 
-340 VSKKI
+340 
-345 QALEKEISSKNNT
+345 LEKEISSKNNT

-363 QFISKLQ
+363 QFIGKLQ
-370 KQMTSDSAVDFT
+370 KEMSKDDSIDFD
-382 AEEEKLNSI
+382 AENAKLETI
-391 IEEGKTET
+391 IEDGKKETET
-399 EQRQELSDD
+399 RQELTDD

-414 AAILLKDT
+414 ASLLLKDT